1 MSRSRRRRATY
12 RAHRARRGPGLA
24 KIAAAIAI
32 VIVALVIAWGATA
45 LLSTPPLPS
54 VHTAMATE
62 HTVPG
67 TALALQPAYGAEE
80 AVALQGSGTIAS
92 AGPERPSPIASLTK
106 MMSALVILR
115 DHPLR
120 PGESGP
126 DIPITAADV
135 TTYRQELAQS
145 DSVVAV
151 RAGEQLSE
159 LQALEG
165 ALVPSGDNIIQL
177 LASWDAGST
186 SAFVGKMNAL
196 AHTFGLTHTH
206 YAGPSGVN
214 PATVSTATDQ
224 LRLAQLA
231 MANPVFR
238 HIVAM
243 AQVTLPVAGVV
254 YNVNGDLGS
263 DGIDGVKTG
272 WVPQGG
278 GCFVF
283 SAATHVDG
291 AARSI
296 VGAVIG
302 VQGGTP
308 IPTAL
313 ATAKSLVLASK
324 KVLTTVHIPA
334 GMTVAT
340 ISAPYARSIRVV
352 TASSVTLTAW
362 KGATIHYVLRARHF
376 ASGSIGAGAGAGT
389 LEVDLAGAQR
399 TLPLRTTA
407 SMPGPTFTWRL
418 MHP

>member
-1 MSRSRRRRATY
+1 MSRSRHRRATY
-12 RAHRARRGPGLA
+12 RARRARRGPGLA
-24 KIAAAIAI
+24 KIAAAAAI
-32 VIVALVIAWGATA
+32 LIVALVIAWGATA
-45 LLSTPPLPS
+45 LLATPPSPS
-54 VHTAMATE
+54 VHATVATE
-62 HTVPG
+62 HTVSG
-67 TALALQPAYGAEE
+67 TPLVLQPAFGAEE

-92 AGPERPSPIASLTK
+92 AGPQRPSPIASLTK
-106 MMSALVILR
+106 VMAALVILR

-120 PGESGP
+120 RGESGP
-126 DIPITAADV
+126 NIPITAADV
-135 TTYRQELAQS
+135 TTYRQELAQN

-151 RAGEQLSE
+151 RVGEQLSE

-177 LASWDAGST
+177 LASWDAGNTST
-186 SAFVGKMNAL
+186 FVAKMNAYARSLGL
-196 AHTFGLTHTH
+196 AHTH

-243 AQVTLPVAGVV
+243 AQVNLPVAGVV
-254 YNVNGDLGS
+254 YNVNADLGT
-263 DGIDGVKTG
+263 DGINGIKTG

-283 SAATHVDG
+283 SATTRVNG
-291 AARSI
+291 APRAI

-313 ATAKSLVLASK
+313 ATAKTLVLASK
-324 KVLTTVHIPA
+324 KVITTVRVPA

-340 ISAPYARSIRVV
+340 ITAPYGNPIRVV
-352 TASSVTLTAW
+352 TASSMTLTTW
-362 KGATIHYVLRARHF
+362 QGAKIRYVLHARRF
-376 ASGSIGAGAGAGT
+376 KSGSISAGARAGT
-389 LEVDLAGAQR
+389 LVVELAGAQR
-399 TLPLRTTA
+399 SLPLRTTGA
-407 SMPGPTFTWRL
+407 LSGPTLSWRL

>member
-1 MSRSRRRRATY
+1 MSRSRRRRATF

-54 VHTAMATE
+54 VHAAIASE
-62 HTVPG
+62 RTVPG

-126 DIPITAADV
+126 DIPITAGDV

-165 ALVPSGDNIIQL
+165 ALIPSGDNIIQR

-186 SAFVGKMNAL
+186 SAFVAKMNSL
-196 AHTFGLTHTH
+196 AHSLGLGHTH

-214 PATVSTATDQ
+214 PANVSTATDQ

-254 YNVNGDLGS
+254 YNVNADLGT
-263 DGIDGVKTG
+263 DGIDGIKTG

-278 GCFVF
+278 GCFAF
-283 SAATHVDG
+283 SAATQVHG
-291 AARSI
+291 TARSI

-313 ATAKSLVLASK
+313 ATARALVLASK
-324 KVLTTVHIPA
+324 KVLTTVRIPA

-362 KGATIHYVLRARHF
+362 QGAKIHYVVHARHF
-376 ASGSIGAGAGAGT
+376 TSGSIATAARAGT
-389 LEVDLAGAQR
+389 LAIELAGAQR
-399 TLPLRTTA
+399 SLPLRTAA
-407 SMPGPTFTWRL
+407 SMPGPTLSWRL